1 MTEHELVMCRI
12 KHLRWRPYLR
22 ACGKIENKIIFCL
35 LYGLFLR
42 LASTLG
48 FDVQRGDAIFE
59 YHIHRL
65 EDLFDEWS
73 ALIAEAERAG
83 GASE

>member
-1 MTEHELVMCRI
+1 MTERELIMLRI
-12 KHLRWRPYLR
+12 KHLRWGPYLR
-22 ACGKIENKIIFCL
+22 VCNKIDNELIFCEV
-35 LYGLFLR
+35 YGLFLR

-48 FDVQRGDAIFE
+48 FDVQRGDAIFD
-59 YHIHRL
+59 YHIRRL

-83 GASE
+83 GAND

>member
-1 MTEHELVMCRI
+1 MTEQELHMLRI
-12 KHLRWRPYLR
+12 KHLRWGSYLQV
-22 ACGKIENKIIFCL
+22 CSNIEIELLFCL

-42 LASTLG
+42 LASELG
-48 FDVQRGDAIFE
+48 FDVQRGDAIFNHHV
-59 YHIHRL
+59 YRL

-83 GASE
+83 GADD